1 MLGSVLYV
9 DATSGGLLIQLLLGG
24 AGGVALIG
32 RLVWYRLTRR
42 RFKAPATDGA
52 RPAVSNE

>member
-1 MLGSVLYV
+1 MFQYVLYV

-32 RLVWYRLTRR
+32 RLIWYRLTRR
-42 RFKAPATDGA
+42 RFKTSHREGDVASTP
-52 RPAVSNE
+52 R